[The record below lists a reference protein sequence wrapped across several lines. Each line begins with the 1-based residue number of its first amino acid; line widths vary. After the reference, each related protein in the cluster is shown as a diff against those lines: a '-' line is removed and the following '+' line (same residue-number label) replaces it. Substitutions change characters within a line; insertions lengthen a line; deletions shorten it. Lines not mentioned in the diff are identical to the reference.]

1 MGYVGDR
8 LQPFFDSS
16 RNSLLMREL
25 ANKGGDTMVDWTVR
39 NTPIDTGNL
48 RTSWYQLDV
57 NKRITPLGDTWE
69 SGVATQVEYAPY
81 VEHGTGLWGPDHARY
96 TIRPKDPHGWLRWR
110 DRATGRWVY
119 AKAVQ
124 HPGSPGQHMVAIA
137 AAMTEAEFERVAD
150 PILEAWRR
158 EIEARAR

>member
-1 MGYVGDR
+1 MGYVGDS
-8 LQPFFDSS
+8 LTPFFGQG
-16 RNSLLMREL
+16 RNPALMREL
-25 ANKGGDTMVDWTVR
+25 ANLGGDRMVDWTVR

-57 NKRITPLGDTWE
+57 NRKVTLLGPGWE

-81 VEHGTGLWGPDHARY
+81 VEYGTGLWGPDHSTY

-110 DRATGRWVY
+110 DRATGQWVY
-119 AKAVQ
+119 SKAVQ

-137 AAMTEAEFERVAD
+137 AAMTEAEFERVAE
-150 PILEAWRR
+150 PLLSGWGRAVEAQ
-158 EIEARAR
+158 AD